1 MVEEYLLG
9 DLAWPEVEKVI
20 QDEKVVLLPLGSLE
34 QHGPH
39 LPIDIDTVAAYE
51 VCKRIAKKIPDI
63 AVTMPPIYYTHAEI
77 SMGFPGTI
85 DIQPTHF
92 IDYLYDVC
100 ESLVKHGFKRIV
112 MVSGHGIN
120 PPFMQI
126 VSMMITS
133 RYPAICSGAAY
144 FDFAKPEV
152 RKIVEHGAHAGEF
165 ETSMLLA
172 LKPENVDMSKAVRDW
187 NIYMGLKSSKYAYR
201 NFIDRSPIFF
211 IDHLSRFSATGI
223 IGDPTKA
230 TKEKGQKLI
239 KVIVDDMVEYVKE
252 FRTRPIAKPL
262 KRRTTLK

>member
-9 DLAWPEVEKVI
+9 DLAWPDAEKVI
-20 QDEKVVLLPLGSLE
+20 KQDKVVLLPLGSLE

-39 LPIDIDTVAAYE
+39 LPLDIDTVTAYE

-63 AVTMPPIYYTHAEI
+63 AITMPPIYYTPAEI

-85 DIQPTHF
+85 DVAPTHF

-112 MVSGHGIN
+112 MISGHGIN

-126 VSMMITS
+126 VSMMITA
-133 RYPAICSGAAY
+133 RHDAICSGAAY

-152 RKIVEHGAHAGEF
+152 RKIVSHGAHACEF

-172 LKPENVDMSKAVRDW
+172 LKPENVQMSKAVRDW
-187 NIYMGLKSSKYAYR
+187 NIYMGLKDSKYVWR

-252 FRTRPIAKPL
+252 FRTRPVGKTL
-262 KRRTTLK
+262 KRKTRLE